1 MQTKTLLASIFEL
14 MDFNPAITSTD
25 MCLDEFRAKY
35 LESYL
40 YLDGKPFYVS
50 NIRGDYLS
58 DLNGDSYMYH
68 EVHELKNISLKP
80 GLYLSLTGDT
90 LFYVY
95 KYPSKQ
101 FCKGVKFGQTHSMK
115 VVAGKLIDNTL
126 DISFIGY
133 TYIFNKKVFI
143 YDKQIGE
150 VLPDGELILKDHF
163 KHLKQECEE
172 LWKQYKII

>member
-14 MDFNPAITSTD
+14 MDFNPAIVSSD
-25 MCLDEFRAKY
+25 MCLEEFRAKY
-35 LESYL
+35 LDSYL

-50 NIRGDYLS
+50 NISANSLS
-58 DLNGDSYMYH
+58 GVDRKVYSYH
-68 EVHELKNISLKP
+68 DIHELKNISLKP
-80 GLYLSLTGDT
+80 GLYLSIMGDT

-101 FCKGVKFGQTHSMK
+101 FCKGVKFGQTHNMRTL
-115 VVAGKLIDNTL
+115 AGKPTDTTL
-126 DISFIGY
+126 NISFAGY
-133 TYIFNKKVFI
+133 TYIFDRKVFI
-143 YDKQIGE
+143 YDKQVGLVTNQEI
-150 VLPDGELILKDHF
+150 VLEDNY

>member
-14 MDFNPAITSTD
+14 MDFNPAITSSEL
-25 MCLDEFRAKY
+25 CLDEFRAKY

-40 YLDGKPFYVS
+40 YLDGKPFYVA
-50 NIRGDYLS
+50 NIR
-58 DLNGDSYMYH
+58 NDSLGGPDKVFYMYH

-80 GLYLSLTGDT
+80 GLYLSLMGDT

-95 KYPSKQ
+95 KFPSKQ
-101 FCKGVKFGQTHSMK
+101 FCKGVKFGQTHDC
-115 VVAGKLIDNTL
+115 VPIAGKYTDPTL
-126 DISFIGY
+126 NISFAGY

-143 YDKQIGE
+143 YDKQIGD
-150 VLPDGELILKDHF
+150 VIGGEIILKDNF